1 MGKNLVPK
9 IVLIIILVVVAAW
22 TLYPPNK
29 TLKPGIDLAGGTSLI
44 YEIDTQGLEA
54 SEKKDLSQKMI
65 TVLRR
70 RIDPANIQNL
80 VWRPQG
86 GTRFEIQM
94 PLASE
99 ETHEK
104 RRNFEEALTELLAKN
119 INPAIIMRSLL
130 KPPDQRTE
138 DFNDFA
144 TGSSDRQK
152 ILADLATAY
161 DELND
166 LQNKRNELFSKL
178 QMTEDEISAA
188 ELDLEQIKLN
198 VSNWSRLDEQQL
210 TESLKDF
217 LGSDSNLDLLTGYV
231 NMYAQWAEVVEQ
243 LTEPETGKNDQY
255 KDAEKALDKLN
266 LTEDQVNFCL
276 EMSPKSLKRSQT
288 IDELKIEFADRSEE
302 IDNVVAAFDEYRPF
316 RGRLDDPKDLQRML
330 KGAGILEFRILP
342 TFEHPEVDSDEMT
355 GYVELLRTK
364 GPKYASDIKY
374 VWCEVENI
382 GEWIGIGEQGRLIVK
397 VVDDQKR
404 PSIVAPFGDKYYVLT
419 SNKKNETHR
428 NIH

>member
-1 MGKNLVPK
+1 MLSAVRYLLNAINYEGK
-9 IVLIIILVVVAAW
+9 I
-22 TLYPPNK
+22 
-29 TLKPGIDLAGGTSLI
+29 
-44 YEIDTQGLEA
+44 
-54 SEKKDLSQKMI
+54 KMI

-80 VWRPQG
+80 LWRPQG

-130 KPPDQRTE
+130 KPPEERTE

-198 VSNWSRLDEQQL
+198 ISNWSRLDDQQL

-217 LGSDSNLDLLTGYV
+217 LGSDKGTPNAEKSVWEPDNLDLLTGYV

-255 KDAEKALDKLN
+255 KNAKKALDKLN

-342 TFEHPEVDSDEMT
+342 TLGHPEVDSDEMA

-374 VWCEVENI
+374 VWCEVESI
-382 GEWIGIGEQGRLIVK
+382 EEWIGVG
-397 VVDDQKR
+397 
-404 PSIVAPFGDKYYVLT
+404 
-419 SNKKNETHR
+419 
-428 NIH
+428 